1 MILNLPH
8 FFLCALAAITDLYF
22 MHELHPMNSFFF
34 TSPLTVRAVSV
45 LVSLCFVFSSF
56 RFFFHCDSR
65 VVPIVQCPRIL
76 SRHCKCVHRYVSW
89 QHFWSSKKD
98 TTEQHSQTLL
108 DKIKSQANLLF
119 CDVYLCSV
127 LRFCLSHH
135 KYIVHHG
142 LQTDYYEL
150 KSTFKKCRK
159 AVKRWRI

>member
-1 MILNLPH
+1 MHWQRSPIYILCMHCILWIH
-8 FFLCALAAITDLYF
+8 FFSL
-22 MHELHPMNSFFF
+22 PP
-34 TSPLTVRAVSV
+34 SPSV
-45 LVSLCFVFSSF
+45 LYQFLFPSVLFSVVFV
-56 RFFFHCDSR
+56 FFFHCDSR

-135 KYIVHHG
+135 KYVVHHG